1 MAAAHTKTTTITAI
15 GGILVT
21 DFDAD
26 ADSEDNV
33 TDNTSGTLY
42 LVEVDNTANATTAAY
57 LRIRDAA
64 SADPSHAANGVPTWV
79 FYAAA
84 ASTATYAIPLGAA
97 YSAGLSMWCTTN
109 NAAQNTSAPSNKVIV
124 RIVAS

>member
-1 MAAAHTKTTTITAI
+1 MAAAHTKTTTITAL

-26 ADSEDNV
+26 ADSENNV

-42 LVEVDNTANATTAAY
+42 LVEVDNT
-57 LRIRDAA
+57 
-64 SADPSHAANGVPTWV
+64 
-79 FYAAA
+79 AA

-109 NAAQNTSAPSNKVIV
+109 NAAQNVDPPSNKVIV